1 MPRGQ
6 LLEFNVK
13 EGWEPLCLFLGKPAP
28 SEDFPFV
35 KESADHELASQ
46 VSGVK
51 SHRRQMLACLPV
63 SHIHARDSRPYTGHG
78 RAVVCVAPG
87 AGSLGGSRER
97 VRRAFQT
104 MIRASA
110 NK

>member
-1 MPRGQ
+1 MPPGQ

-51 SHRRQMLACLPV
+51 SHRRQMPACPCSWSYPCTQFTSVQVMVALSFAWLPV
-63 SHIHARDSRPYTGHG
+63 LAASA
-78 RAVVCVAPG
+78 AVVSVVVAR
-87 AGSLGGSRER
+87 SRR
-97 VRRAFQT
+97 
-104 MIRASA
+104 
-110 NK
+110 